1 MIKKVIRSSEF
12 LKETKHLD
20 SFILSKLK
28 KQILK
33 IIDNPEIGKPL
44 KYFRGER
51 TIYIK
56 PYRLIYAVRGEEL
69 ILLKFKHRKNV
80 YA

>member
-1 MIKKVIRSSEF
+1 MIEKVTRSNEF

-20 SFILSKLK
+20 SFTLKKLK

-33 IIDNPEIGKPL
+33 ILENSEIGKPL
-44 KYFRGER
+44 KYFHGER

-56 PYRLIYAVRGEEL
+56 PYRLIYAVRGNEL

-80 YA
+80 YN